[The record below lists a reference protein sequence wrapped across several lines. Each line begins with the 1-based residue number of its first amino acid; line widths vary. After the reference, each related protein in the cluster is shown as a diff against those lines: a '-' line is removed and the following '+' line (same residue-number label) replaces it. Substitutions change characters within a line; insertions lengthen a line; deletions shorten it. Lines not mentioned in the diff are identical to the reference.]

1 MRVYYYHSFNP
12 HWAYAQWQAGKLP
25 AHLLYGA
32 CHLKDEGIDVI
43 FHHIGPVH
51 HRLSL
56 SLDTAWKLI
65 YHYHDYDAVYATTF
79 RGLELI
85 VFLRALGLFRKPII
99 CWHHQ
104 PIVKAK
110 SPLREAVARL
120 FYRGF
125 DELIFFSQAIID
137 HSLQSVKAPVGHMHI
152 VHWGPDL
159 DFYHKIQQ
167 ATETEHHEGF
177 ISTGKERRDMPTL
190 VEAFRQTNAPL
201 DIYICR
207 QSNGINYEQLLG
219 SLAKGE
225 RTHIHYIQGNKIRE
239 MAVCVN
245 KSLCA
250 VICCQET
257 NYTVGLTTVVE
268 ALALGVPM
276 ICSQNPQM
284 PIDIAREGC
293 GLTVPY
299 GDIGAWVRAIQY
311 IIDHPDEARQMGQ
324 RGKDIAQKR
333 YNEAICA
340 HEIATILRKHE
351 SKQSL

>member
-1 MRVYYYHSFNP
+1 MRVYYYHSFDP
-12 HWAYAQWQAGKLP
+12 RWAHAQWLAGKLP

-32 CHLKDEGIDVI
+32 CHLKDEGLDVI
-43 FHHIGPVH
+43 FHNIGHVK
-51 HRLSL
+51 HRWSL
-56 SLDTAWKLI
+56 SLDTAWKLLC
-65 YHYHDYDAVYATTF
+65 HYRQYDAVYATTF

-85 VFLRALGLFRKPII
+85 VFLRALGLFRKPVI

-110 SPLREAVARL
+110 SRLRENIAKL

-137 HSLQSVKAPVGHMHI
+137 HSLKSVKAPVGHMHI

-159 DFYHKIQQ
+159 DFYNKILQEAKTSNHK
-167 ATETEHHEGF
+167 GF

-201 DIYICR
+201 DIYICQR
-207 QSNGINYEQLLG
+207 SNGINYEQLLDN
-219 SLAKGE
+219 LAKGTN
-225 RTHIHYIQGNKIRE
+225 THIHYIQGNKIKE
-239 MAVCVN
+239 MAECVS
-245 KSLCA
+245 KSQCA

-268 ALALGVPM
+268 ALALGIPM
-276 ICSQNPQM
+276 ICSRNPQM
-284 PIDIAREGC
+284 PIDIEREGC

-299 GDIGAWVRAIQY
+299 RDVNAWTRAIQY
-311 IIDHPDEARQMGQ
+311 IIEHPNEAQQMGQ
-324 RGKDIAQKR
+324 SGRAIAEKK

-340 HEIATILRKHE
+340 HEIAIIIRKYE
-351 SKQSL
+351 RK

>member
-12 HWAYAQWQAGKLP
+12 QWAHAQWQAGKLP

-32 CHLKDEGIDVI
+32 CHLKDEGIGVI
-43 FHHIGPVH
+43 FHSIGHQV
-51 HRLSL
+51 RRRFSL
-56 SLDTAWKLI
+56 SLDTAWRVLR
-65 YHYHDYDAVYATTF
+65 HYHEYDAIYATTF
-79 RGLELI
+79 RGLEII

-110 SPLREAVARL
+110 SKLREAIARV
-120 FYRGF
+120 FYHGF

-137 HSLQSVKAPVGHMHI
+137 QSLKSVKAPVGHMHI

-159 DFYHKIQQ
+159 AFYDKIQQ
-167 ATETEHHEGF
+167 EAKTSNHEGF

-225 RTHIHYIQGNKIRE
+225 NTHIHYIQGNKIRE
-239 MAVCVN
+239 MAECVSN
-245 KSLCA
+245 SLCA

-268 ALALGVPM
+268 ALALGIPM
-276 ICSQNPQM
+276 ICSRNPQM
-284 PIDIAREGC
+284 PMDIEHEGC

-299 GDIGAWVRAIQY
+299 GDVNAWVRAIQY
-311 IIDHPDEARQMGQ
+311 IMAHPDEAQQMGL
-324 RGKDIAQKR
+324 RGRAIAENK
-333 YNEAICA
+333 YNETICA
-340 HEIATILRKHE
+340 HEIATILRKYE
-351 SKQSL
+351 SK